1 MPVAAKAVPL
11 VEEEVKASEAAPVD
25 EPMKIEEP
33 VKEGPKKEVIVG
45 HTKAADVVE
54 AAMEVEKPKSEMKK
68 RLKRNNSKSE
78 DEEPDLVRRGT
89 NKKRPAMED
98 SDDDNNELDVTS
110 KTSVKENKNI
120 FNAPPKVE
128 AKVGGKAVLGELP
141 PGKTRRK
148 VNKTR

>member
-33 VKEGPKKEVIVG
+33 VKEEPKREVIVG
-45 HTKAADVVE
+45 HTKAADIVE

-89 NKKRPAMED
+89 NKKRPVMED

-120 FNAPPKVE
+120 ITVMCITSS
-128 AKVGGKAVLGELP
+128 
-141 PGKTRRK
+141 TRLLR
-148 VNKTR
+148 

>member
-110 KTSVKENKNI
+110 TRTSSTH
-120 FNAPPKVE
+120 
-128 AKVGGKAVLGELP
+128 LL
-141 PGKTRRK
+141 R
-148 VNKTR
+148 